1 MIRYYIIVDG
11 RVQGVGFRFFCT
23 MNARTLDLTGWVRN
37 MDNGMVEMEVQGEE
51 NSIEKFIKNIKKG
64 NRFIRVDELYQK
76 KIEILPQER
85 TFTERYWK
93 ILRIKALM
101 PWWRKLMIF
110 SPEISVIFVK
120 NLIFVELNLRKEVV
134 LKRQRLLQL

>member
-37 MDNGMVEMEVQGEE
+37 MDNGMVEMEVQGDE
-51 NSIEKFIKNIKKG
+51 STIEKFIKTTKNG

-76 KIEILPQER
+76 KIEIIPHEH
-85 TFTERYWK
+85 TFKERY
-93 ILRIKALM
+93 
-101 PWWRKLMIF
+101 
-110 SPEISVIFVK
+110 
-120 NLIFVELNLRKEVV
+120 
-134 LKRQRLLQL
+134 